1 MNVISPI
8 HPQDGSG
15 TGTNPTTG
23 SGTGLPSATGL
34 NNMFLQLLV
43 AQLQNQSP
51 LDPMD
56 PSQFVGQLA
65 EFSELSEVTQI
76 EQTLQE
82 IVPLLREREQVLVR
96 VERPEPSLGD
106 GSIRRNLD
114 GHFSRGAAAMTS
126 SAVAAAQAAIP
137 HLAAPAASI
146 LNQQIQGVF

>member
-1 MNVISPI
+1 MNMISPI

-65 EFSELSEVTQI
+65 QFSELSEVTQI

-82 IVPLLREREQVLVR
+82 IVPSSSGTGTGSGTGGTAPNL
-96 VERPEPSLGD
+96 PSGNW
-106 GSIRRNLD
+106 SIRRNLD
-114 GHFSRGAAAMTS
+114 GHFSRGACRHDFIRGRSRTS
-126 SAVAAAQAAIP
+126 RNPPS
-137 HLAAPAASI
+137 AAPAASI
-146 LNQQIQGVF
+146 LNQQIQ

>member
-1 MNVISPI
+1 MNMISPI

-15 TGTNPTTG
+15 TGTDPTSG
-23 SGTGLPSATGL
+23 SSTGLPSATGL

-65 EFSELSEVTQI
+65 QFSELSEVTQI

-82 IVPLLREREQVLVR
+82 IVPSSSGTGTGSVR
-96 VERPEPSLGD
+96 VERPRTFPRRRVNPPEPRWPLQP
-106 GSIRRNLD
+106 RRL
-114 GHFSRGAAAMTS
+114 
-126 SAVAAAQAAIP
+126 P
-137 HLAAPAASI
+137 P
-146 LNQQIQGVF
+146 